1 MLVRAIGYSFPSL
14 EDTKD
19 PAMTSTFE
27 HPTMEE
33 MDLYLRRARHAR
45 SQALADTGHWLSVK
59 IRAAIDAIL
68 HPHHPTPHG
77 PAAA

>member
-1 MLVRAIGYSFPSL
+1 MPR
-14 EDTKD
+14 
-19 PAMTSTFE
+19 TSNY
-27 HPTMEE
+27 PTQEE

-45 SQALADTGHWLSVK
+45 SQAFAEAGRWVGVK
-59 IRAAIDAIL
+59 IRAAIDAIV